1 MKTVILSFAFCLF
14 YLATIAQNASEI
26 DSKFVKIPRYANE
39 TAITSAIT
47 SPTSGMMVYNNAT
60 SSIWFYNGS
69 SWANTSS
76 GSLSGSGT
84 NTFIPVF
91 TSSGSIGNSPL
102 YLSAFDVV
110 VNKRLEADERL
121 ALKAP
126 TTGDYF
132 YLTTRPDGMLA
143 FEANG
148 ATGNNALV
156 IDDDGD
162 QSIMIG
168 TNVATAGAK
177 LRVAGS
183 ADVDGPTLYFGS
195 AEKIEDVGSFI
206 LAVDGTWRP
215 LLNGAD
221 NLGTSTNRW
230 GTVFATNGTINTSDA
245 TLKTNILNS
254 NYGLKEIMQMRP
266 VSFHWKDEHPNQSAK
281 IGFLAQELKDIIPEV
296 VVDKEWVYTK
306 EDRASGQWQP
316 VANLGVMYS
325 DLIPVTV
332 SAIQEQQKQI
342 QALKAE
348 IEELKKLI
356 IALKK

>member
-1 MKTVILSFAFCLF
+1 
-14 YLATIAQNASEI
+14 LAAIAQNTSEI
-26 DSKFVKIPRYANE
+26 DPKFVKIPRYANQ
-39 TAITSAIT
+39 TAITSTIT
-47 SPTSGMMVYNNAT
+47 SPTTGMMVYNNAT
-60 SSIWFYNGS
+60 SSIWFYNGTV
-69 SWANTSS
+69 WANTSS

-102 YLSAFDVV
+102 FLGGSEVF
-110 VNKRLEADERL
+110 VNKSLEVNNRVAFKES
-121 ALKAP
+121 
-126 TTGDYF
+126 TTSNYF
-132 YLTTRPDGMLA
+132 HATVRTDGMLA

-148 ATGNNALV
+148 TTANNALV

-162 QSIMIG
+162 QSVMIG
-168 TNVATAGAK
+168 TNAPTVGAK
-177 LRVAGS
+177 LKVAGN
-183 ADVDGPTLYFGS
+183 ADIDGPTLYFGS
-195 AEKIEDVGSFI
+195 FEKFEDVGSYS
-206 LAVDGTWRP
+206 LAVDGTWSP
-215 LLNGAD
+215 LLNGQD
-221 NLGTSTNRW
+221 NLGTSSNRW
-230 GTVFATNGTINTSDA
+230 NTVFAANGTINTSDA

-266 VSFHWKDEHPNQSAK
+266 VSFHWKDEYPNQSAK
-281 IGFLAQELKDIIPEV
+281 IGFLAQELKEIIPEV

-306 EDRASGQWQP
+306 EDRTTGQWQP

-342 QALKAE
+342 QALKDE
-348 IEELKKLI
+348 IEVLKQAI